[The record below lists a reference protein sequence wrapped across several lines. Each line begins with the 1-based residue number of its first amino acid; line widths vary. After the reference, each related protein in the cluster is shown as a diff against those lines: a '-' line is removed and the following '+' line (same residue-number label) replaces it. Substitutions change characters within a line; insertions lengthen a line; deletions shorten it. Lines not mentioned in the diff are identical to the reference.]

1 MNRHRFRPALAA
13 FALALLVL
21 PGVARASGQL
31 FLYAE
36 NNTWGHIQGESTA
49 QGHEDWIACL
59 SFQHS
64 VSIPIGP
71 GGAPSGAPQTTPLV
85 LSSLSDRSTVR
96 LLSALAAIEPFT
108 ELRLEWV
115 DDATGAVLLRLEL
128 FDAILASTSQSGSS
142 GGDPRPFVS
151 LSFAYRAIEI
161 TDVVEGT
168 TAVFDWNPFSSSA
181 PENLAKGLLLS
192 PSPNPTQGPA
202 EFRFSLPADSN
213 AVLALYDLRGHRV
226 RELHNGW
233 TPAGGGSV
241 AWDGTDEQG
250 RRVGQG
256 VYLARLTSPDR
267 EVTQRLTVLR

>member
-1 MNRHRFRPALAA
+1 MNRHRFRPQLAG
-13 FALALLVL
+13 FALALLVV
-21 PGVARASGQL
+21 PCAAHASGRL
-31 FLYAE
+31 YLYAE
-36 NNTWGHIQGESTA
+36 NGTWGHIEGESTA
-49 QGHEDWIACL
+49 QGHEDWIECL

-71 GGAPSGAPQTTPLV
+71 GGAAAGAPQTTPLV
-85 LSSLSDRSTVR
+85 ISSLSDRSTVR
-96 LLSALAAIEPFT
+96 LLSALAAIEPFSA
-108 ELRLEWV
+108 LRLEWV
-115 DDATGAVLLRLEL
+115 DDVTGDVLLRLEL
-128 FDAILASTSQSGSS
+128 FDALLASTSQTGGSGDS
-142 GGDPRPFVS
+142 RPFVS
-151 LSFAYRAIEI
+151 LSFAYRAVEI
-161 TDVVEGT
+161 TDLLEGT
-168 TAVFDWNPFSSSA
+168 TAFFDWNPFSSST
-181 PENLAKGLLLS
+181 PETLAKGLLLS

-226 RELHNGW
+226 RELHSGW